1 MRKKRFSSSFHLLPP
16 NGQRLERLKRPPFD
30 QASQYPIVQACHATV
45 RMIASVAAVLTF
57 VSTLQG
63 PSAFAQSQPVPV
75 IQEVPFPSP
84 ARGTAAK
91 SDPSE
96 ILGIRIESNGALI
109 TGPVNARRVYIP
121 LDRPIVPKGMRGPW
135 ARSANVCKLPSE
147 WEKTEANA
155 MAEDNLLIT
164 NQEII
169 AKQRLQIRRIFVPLP
184 PTFTLAMLQSGR
196 PLALPARK
204 HKNAAEILV
213 IFSMPNGQRDYL
225 TISLL
230 SEGQIID
237 LQSRS
242 SHETAVRCA
251 GRRGGID

>member
-1 MRKKRFSSSFHLLPP
+1 MRTKGF
-16 NGQRLERLKRPPFD
+16 
-30 QASQYPIVQACHATV
+30 SQYPIVQACHATV
-45 RMIASVAAVLTF
+45 RMIMNVAVVLTF
-57 VSTLQG
+57 MSTLQG
-63 PSAFAQSQPVPV
+63 PSALAQSQPVPV
-75 IQEVPFPSP
+75 IQDIPFPSP
-84 ARGTAAK
+84 AQESPVK

-96 ILGIRIESNGALI
+96 IPGIRIESNGALI

-135 ARSANVCKLPSE
+135 ARSADVCKLSSE

-184 PTFTLAMLQSGR
+184 PTFTLAMLESGR
-196 PLALPARK
+196 TLALPARK
-204 HKNAAEILV
+204 QKNAAEILV

-225 TISLL
+225 TIRLL

-251 GRRGGID
+251 AWRN